1 VSAAV
6 PADVVPAGSIRRAV
20 TVGVFFLVAAATI
33 VLVFGLGVP
42 AGESST
48 FALNPVRG
56 GAVHVTDLTLP
67 SREAALFL
75 GAVCGVLGVFQ
86 LVRGFGRRTNLVLGI
101 VVALFVIA
109 FLTWAA
115 HGKSFNM
122 VGMLQSTLLLAVP
135 ITFGALSGV
144 LCERSAVINVGIEG
158 MLLAGAFA
166 GAVVGSVAGGASGAH
181 ILGGTPGEWLGLLA
195 GAAVGGLLA
204 ALLAILAIRYLVDQI
219 IAGVAINI
227 IALGLT
233 SYFSVAFLE
242 QNNALNAPGIFK
254 NVAIPG
260 LAKLPVIGPVL
271 FDQNVFVYL
280 MLVLVAVTYVGL
292 FHTRWGLRVRAVGE
306 HPRAA
311 DTVGIRVLYTRYRNV
326 ILGGIVAGIGG
337 AFFTLGSVGRFDENM
352 TAGRGFI
359 GLAAM
364 IFGRWNP
371 IGAFL
376 AALVFGFADALST
389 KLSILSVP
397 IDSNFLLMAPYLV
410 TIAVVAGVVRKARA
424 PAADG
429 KPYVKE

>member
-1 VSAAV
+1 MSAAV
-6 PADVVPAGSIRRAV
+6 PASVTPVATSRRAIAI
-20 TVGVFFLVAAATI
+20 GVLFLAVAALII
-33 VLVFGLGVP
+33 VAFGLGVP
-42 AGESST
+42 GGQSST
-48 FALNPVRG
+48 FGLNPVGG
-56 GAVHVTDLTLP
+56 GAIHVPDLTLP
-67 SREAALFL
+67 SRATALFI
-75 GAVCGVLGVFQ
+75 GAVCAILGGYQ
-86 LVRGFGRRTNLVLGI
+86 LARGFGRRTNLVLGL

-115 HGKSFNM
+115 RDRSFSL

-158 MLLAGAFA
+158 MLLAGAFT
-166 GAVVGSVAGGASGAH
+166 GSFVGSAAGGASGGH
-181 ILGGTPGEWLGLLA
+181 LLGGTVGEWVGLLA
-195 GAAVGGLLA
+195 GAGVGALLA
-204 ALLAILAIRYLVDQI
+204 ALLAVLAIRYTVDQI

-233 SYFSVAFLE
+233 SYLSVDFLE
-242 QNNALNAPGIFK
+242 QNNALNAPGIFRE
-254 NVAIPG
+254 VPIPG
-260 LAKLPVIGPVL
+260 LAKLPVVGPVL
-271 FDQNVFVYL
+271 FNNNLFAYL
-280 MLVLVAVTYVGL
+280 MFAFVILIYIGL
-292 FHTRWGLRVRAVGE
+292 FYTRWGLRVRAVGE

-311 DTVGIRVLYTRYRNV
+311 DTVGIRVLFTRYRNV
-326 ILGGIVAGIGG
+326 ILGGMVAGIGG

-371 IGAFL
+371 VGAFG
-376 AALVFGFADALST
+376 AALVFGFADALQT

-397 IDSNFLLMAPYLV
+397 IPSDFLLMAPYLV
-410 TIAVVAGVVRKARA
+410 TIAVVAGVVRRARP

-429 KPYVKE
+429 KPYIKE